1 MGNGGWEMKLRV
13 IGNEAGGLPFLG
25 TSLPGSG
32 LVPLG
37 CPCVP
42 AEGGRGGS
50 RAAGSLVSLG
60 RTC

>member
-1 MGNGGWEMKLRV
+1 MKLRG

-25 TSLPGSG
+25 TSFPGSG

-37 CPCVP
+37 CPCTP

-60 RTC
+60 GTC